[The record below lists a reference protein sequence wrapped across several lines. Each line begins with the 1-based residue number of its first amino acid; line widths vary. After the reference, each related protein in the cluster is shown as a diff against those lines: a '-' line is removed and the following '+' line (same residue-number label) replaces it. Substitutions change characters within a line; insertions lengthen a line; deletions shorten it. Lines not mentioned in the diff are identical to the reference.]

1 MKIYNI
7 AINKEGYV
15 TGPYFSSKNG
25 CKYIPVDEST
35 YEKLST
41 FPEGHNWRYV
51 NGEWIL
57 EELLSEDIL
66 RSRREYECFRYINR
80 GNAWYDLLTEQQK
93 IELKEWYQAW
103 LNVTETKVIPEK
115 PSWLK

>member
-1 MKIYNI
+1 MQKIEVN
-7 AINKEGYV
+7 ASGYLY
-15 TGPYFSSKNG
+15 GPYTKKLDG
-25 CKYIPVDEST
+25 EIPNEVEVDDET
-35 YEKLST
+35 IQKLST

-103 LNVTETKVIPEK
+103 LNVTDTKVIPEK

>member
-1 MKIYNI
+1 MTMYSIKVN
-7 AINKEGYV
+7 NEGYV
-15 TGPYFSSKNG
+15 IGPYFSSKNG
-25 CKYIPVDEST
+25 YKYISIDEST

>member
-1 MKIYNI
+1 MTVE
-7 AINKEGYV
+7 INDDGYLIS
-15 TGPYFSSKNG
+15 PYFNKKNNSQFHEIEVSDEILSKISSFPNG
-25 CKYIPVDEST
+25 
-35 YEKLST
+35 
-41 FPEGHNWRYV
+41 FNWRYV
-51 NGEWIL
+51 NGEWVL

-103 LNVTETKVIPEK
+103 LDVTETKVIPEK